1 MTFKFRLVE
10 TVREHYPKHL
20 PKSARD
26 VAVVVPPETIAL
38 ATAVEAELQRFA
50 DHLRDGLRT
59 WQAGID
65 SKAGRPEDK
74 A

>member
-1 MTFKFRLVE
+1 MTFVFRLVE
-10 TVREHYPKHL
+10 TVREHHAKH
-20 PKSARD
+20 ARD

-50 DHLRDGLRT
+50 DHLRDGLKA

-65 SKAGRPEDK
+65 RKAGRPEGK